1 MQVLPAGTEISSQ
14 YAEEVSETNSFS
26 GTVPQ
31 DGATYSVVITAV
43 GETVSG
49 GEIADIYSEG
59 SDPVEIKSTVGI
71 DNVGIDGAEVSAYVS
86 APGQITVA
94 AADAVQVSVY
104 DLNGRKLAG
113 SVVSGTATI
122 DLNVRGVVVALVGD
136 KAFKLAL

>member
-1 MQVLPAGTEISSQ
+1 M
-14 YAEEVSETNSFS
+14 
-26 GTVPQ
+26 
-31 DGATYSVVITAV
+31 
-43 GETVSG
+43 
-49 GEIADIYSEG
+49 
-59 SDPVEIKSTVGI
+59 
-71 DNVGIDGAEVSAYVS
+71 GIDGAEVSAYVS